1 MVWDQESSLPHIFPL
16 IRSSTPAMAMVFIQ
30 LNSAVAII
38 LSKMATDSGM
48 SQFVMVTYRHAVAT
62 LVIAPIAFFVER
74 KEKVKL
80 RSGKGREKLLGVI
93 ACVCGVALMIL
104 FKGMLL
110 KPCARRLVISNDKQ
124 QQHSGKGNW
133 LLGLAFLF
141 GFCISWSSS
150 SMLQS
155 GICST

>member
-74 KEKVKL
+74 YRVC
-80 RSGKGREKLLGVI
+80 LLTCTHIFIHEDQSCMVLVHSFI
-93 ACVCGVALMIL
+93 LHSACM
-104 FKGMLL
+104 L
-110 KPCARRLVISNDKQ
+110 KPLVS
-124 QQHSGKGNW
+124 
-133 LLGLAFLF
+133 
-141 GFCISWSSS
+141 
-150 SMLQS
+150 
-155 GICST
+155 